1 MYSFPLIIGGWG
13 EGSVKDA
20 HATSQSC
27 PLPLD
32 TLTRDIGVRNSM
44 LAKDCVIINFC
55 QFVGGEKN
63 CCNTVEV
70 IQGGNRGAVQ
80 AQRQIFTKFYMDS
93 VAQQNGRVRYL
104 SQDETLAIAIGNGN
118 WEIQTKRDG

>member
-1 MYSFPLIIGGWG
+1 
-13 EGSVKDA
+13 
-20 HATSQSC
+20 
-27 PLPLD
+27 
-32 TLTRDIGVRNSM
+32 M

-70 IQGGNRGAVQ
+70 IWPWGGNRGAVQ
-80 AQRQIFTKFYMDS
+80 AQSQIFTKFYIDS
-93 VAQQNGRVRYL
+93 AAQRNGRVRYS
-104 SQDETLAIAIGNGN
+104 SQDETLAIAIGHGN

>member
-1 MYSFPLIIGGWG
+1 
-13 EGSVKDA
+13 
-20 HATSQSC
+20 
-27 PLPLD
+27 
-32 TLTRDIGVRNSM
+32 M

-70 IQGGNRGAVQ
+70 IQIQDGNRGAIQ
-80 AQRQIFTKFYMDS
+80 AQQQIFTKFYIDS
-93 VAQQNGRVRYL
+93 GLHNGRVRYL
-104 SQDETLAIAIGNGN
+104 SQNGTLAIAIGNGN